1 MKNRCFLGQLPAL
14 VLCEIK
20 EKGFVSPN
28 AAEPRH
34 GAFVVILSPH
44 LREWDL
50 LTMPDAAGGLWRL
63 LTLLNSTWE
72 LRLSRGAYCLISQ
85 GPGTLVL
92 SV

>member
-34 GAFVVILSPH
+34 DAFVVILSPH

-50 LTMPDAAGGLWRL
+50 LTMHNACWGSVETSNPFKFYLGTE
-63 LTLLNSTWE
+63 TL
-72 LRLSRGAYCLISQ
+72 
-85 GPGTLVL
+85 
-92 SV
+92 